1 MRQQM
6 SDSPESSTATYQV
19 YVMRIWQEQTDP
31 PVWRFSLEDPNSG
44 HQRGFSC
51 LPELTAY
58 LESETGYCAQDSVE
72 PAKRRDKR

>member
-6 SDSPESSTATYQV
+6 SDFPRSNAATYQV
-19 YVMRIWQEQTDP
+19 YVMRIWLEQTVP

-51 LPELTAY
+51 LTELVAY
-58 LESETGYCAQDSVE
+58 LEDTTRYLAQNNIE
-72 PAKRRDKR
+72 KNPKER